1 MPIVGLLS
9 LELHIPHSRSL
20 KEKRVV
26 VRSIKDRLSKLSVG
40 FAEVKYQD
48 LLQRTALA
56 VVAVGAEQ
64 QLVEKSL
71 DNVVKEI
78 ERKGGS
84 LIVRSEIEWLA

>member
-40 FAEVKYQD
+40 FAEVNYQD

-84 LIVRSEIEWLA
+84 VIVRSEIEWLA

>member
-84 LIVRSEIEWLA
+84 VIVRSEIEWLA

>member
-9 LELHIPHSRSL
+9 IELHIPHSRSL

-40 FAEVKYQD
+40 FAEVNYQD

-84 LIVRSEIEWLA
+84 VIVRSEIEWLA

>member
-26 VRSIKDRLSKLSVG
+26 VRSINTRLSKLSVG
-40 FAEVKYQD
+40 FAEVNYQD

-84 LIVRSEIEWLA
+84 VIVRSEIEWLA

>member
-48 LLQRTALA
+48 LLQRTAFA

-84 LIVRSEIEWLA
+84 VIVRSEIEWLA

>member
-20 KEKRVV
+20 KEKRIV

-40 FAEVKYQD
+40 FAEVNYQD

-84 LIVRSEIEWLA
+84 VIVRSEIEWLA

>member
-26 VRSIKDRLSKLSVG
+26 IRSIKDRLNKLSVG
-40 FAEVKYQD
+40 FAEVNYQD

-64 QLVEKSL
+64 QLVEQSL
-71 DNVVKEI
+71 ANVVKEV
-78 ERKGGS
+78 EKKGDGVV
-84 LIVRSEIEWLA
+84 VRSEIEWLA

>member
-40 FAEVKYQD
+40 FAEVNYQD

-64 QLVEKSL
+64 QLVEKYL

-84 LIVRSEIEWLA
+84 VIVRSEIEWLA

>member
-40 FAEVKYQD
+40 FAEVNYQD

-71 DNVVKEI
+71 DIVVKEI

-84 LIVRSEIEWLA
+84 VIVRSEIEWLA

>member
-40 FAEVKYQD
+40 FAEVNYQD

-64 QLVEKSL
+64 QLVEKYL

-84 LIVRSEIEWLA
+84 VIVISEIECLA

>member
-40 FAEVKYQD
+40 FAEVDYQD

-84 LIVRSEIEWLA
+84 VIVRSEIEWLA

>member
-40 FAEVKYQD
+40 FAEVNYQD
-48 LLQRTALA
+48 LLQRTAFA

-84 LIVRSEIEWLA
+84 VIVRSEIEWLA

>member
-9 LELHIPHSRSL
+9 LELHIQHSRSL

-40 FAEVKYQD
+40 FAEVNYQD

-84 LIVRSEIEWLA
+84 VIVRSEIEWLA

>member
-1 MPIVGLLS
+1 MPIVGRLS

-40 FAEVKYQD
+40 FAEVNYQD

-84 LIVRSEIEWLA
+84 VIVRSEIEWLA

>member
-9 LELHIPHSRSL
+9 IELHIPHSRSL

-40 FAEVKYQD
+40 FAEVNYQD

-64 QLVEKSL
+64 QLVEQSL
-71 DNVVKEI
+71 ANVVKEV
-78 ERKGGS
+78 EKKGDGVV
-84 LIVRSEIEWLA
+84 VRSEIEWLA

>member
-40 FAEVKYQD
+40 FAEVNYQD
-48 LLQRTALA
+48 LLQRTAFA

-71 DNVVKEI
+71 DNVDKEI

-84 LIVRSEIEWLA
+84 VIVRSEIEWLA

>member
-40 FAEVKYQD
+40 FAEVNYQD

>member
-40 FAEVKYQD
+40 FAEVNYQD

-84 LIVRSEIEWLA
+84 VSVRSEIEWLA

>member
-40 FAEVKYQD
+40 FAEVNYQD

-84 LIVRSEIEWLA
+84 VIVSSEIEWLA